1 MNPISV
7 KIVFINIREKFS
19 EKFAHTSV
27 ERADW
32 IVQTGAP
39 GSDRGCDLFS
49 CGAISPRHSRW
60 PACTF
65 SSFQSGI
72 SLRHSCRPVC
82 TFSTFQSMYN
92 ISTICAGAHFA
103 ECNISTIR
111 AGLYIFLLVECRVH
125 ISTILSAIS
134 PTFARAHRVAIFRVG
149 KPQSELNDI
158 STPWLSCNDNG
169 NEHLKDTLC
178 SCLSIFSDFSVP
190 YFQL

>member
-1 MNPISV
+1 MSPISV
-7 KIVFINIREKFS
+7 KIVFINICEKFS

-103 ECNISTIR
+103 ECNLSTIR

-134 PTFARAHRVAIFRVG
+134 PTFAPAHRVAF
-149 KPQSELNDI
+149 SESENLNL
-158 STPWLSCNDNG
+158 T
-169 NEHLKDTLC
+169 
-178 SCLSIFSDFSVP
+178 
-190 YFQL
+190 